1 VSRYIDYRGIEVML
15 IDMRKKYEA
24 LTGKMQRQPRQSGN
38 DGNKSLEAKG
48 GNG

>member
-24 LTGKMQRQPRQSGN
+24 LTGQMQRQPRQWGN
-38 DGNKSLEAKG
+38 DGNKSMEA
-48 GNG
+48 